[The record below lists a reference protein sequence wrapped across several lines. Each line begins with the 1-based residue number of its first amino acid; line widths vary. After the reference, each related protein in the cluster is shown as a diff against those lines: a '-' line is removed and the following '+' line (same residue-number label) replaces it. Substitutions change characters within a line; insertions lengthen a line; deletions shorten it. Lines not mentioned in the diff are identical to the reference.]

1 MPLLQRRRRFSLV
14 ELLLVVSGIAIF
26 AAVIMVT
33 VDPNKKL
40 SNARDAQRLEDVQTI
55 LNAVYQY
62 SIENQGVLPDTI
74 TTVPTEICRSG
85 VNVDCETD
93 QLVNLNMLTGSS
105 LLALP
110 ADPKSATK
118 TSTHYTI
125 VKTDQRVTVSAPG
138 AEEVKSPIEAT
149 R

>member
-1 MPLLQRRRRFSLV
+1 MSVPPRRRRFSLV

-62 SIENQGVLPDTI
+62 SIENQGVLPATI
-74 TTVPTEICRSG
+74 PTIPTDICRSG

-93 QLVNLNMLTGSS
+93 RLVNLNMLTGSY

-110 ADPKSATK
+110 ADPKFATK

-125 VKTDQRVTVSAPG
+125 VKTDQRVTVAAPG
-138 AEEVKSPIEAT
+138 TEEAASIIQVT